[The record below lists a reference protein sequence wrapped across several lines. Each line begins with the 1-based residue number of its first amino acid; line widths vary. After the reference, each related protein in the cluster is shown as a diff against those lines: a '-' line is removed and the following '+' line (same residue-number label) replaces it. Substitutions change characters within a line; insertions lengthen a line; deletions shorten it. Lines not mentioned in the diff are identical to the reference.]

1 MKEGVDNMLLA
12 NGRDCL
18 YLVWKEPHS
27 RRQYVVGE
35 LEKNGGYTFRYCQEV
50 MAAAQKGFSPLVS
63 FPDWDKTYTS
73 EVLFSA
79 FSSRLPDKKRKD
91 IPQILNKYG
100 LEEYDAYL
108 LLKKGGAKLP
118 IDTLEF
124 IDPIL
129 DLEKPLQRSFYIAG
143 ARYYLGCEGEDCVKA
158 VDVATGDSVILR
170 WEQDNPYDE
179 NAVQVLDKA
188 GTLLG
193 YIPRYYS
200 AGVCKLLETKHVDCM
215 ICQVDKDK
223 RCNECIKLT
232 LKTN

>member
-1 MKEGVDNMLLA
+1 MLLE

-18 YLVWKEPHS
+18 YLIWKEPHS
-27 RRQYVVGE
+27 RRHYVVGE

-50 MAAAQKGFSPLVS
+50 KAATENGFSPLVS
-63 FPDWDKTYTS
+63 FPDWDKIYTS
-73 EVLFSA
+73 DTLFSA

-91 IPQILNKYG
+91 IPQILSKYG

-129 DLEKPLQRSFYIAG
+129 DLERPLQRNFYIAG
-143 ARYYLGCEGEDCVKA
+143 VRYYLGCEGEDCVKA
-158 VDVATGDSVILR
+158 VHVAVGDQVVLR
-170 WEQDNPYDE
+170 WERDNQYDG
-179 NAVQVLDKA
+179 NAVQVLDEK
-188 GTLLG
+188 GILLG

-200 AGVCKLLETKHVDCM
+200 EGVRKLLETKHVTCTVSH
-215 ICQVDKDK
+215 VDKNK
-223 RCNECIKLT
+223 QCNECIKLT
-232 LKTN
+232 LKTS